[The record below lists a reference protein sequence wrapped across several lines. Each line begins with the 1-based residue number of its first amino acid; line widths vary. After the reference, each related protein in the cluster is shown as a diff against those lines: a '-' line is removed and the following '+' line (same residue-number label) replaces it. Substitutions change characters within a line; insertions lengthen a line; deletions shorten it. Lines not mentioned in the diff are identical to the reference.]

1 MTIARAPADSTQQ
14 MRATDG
20 LSLEHVSL
28 RYADGTHALDDV
40 SLEVRPG
47 ELVTVVGP
55 SGCGKTTLLNIAA
68 GLLQASGGRLRRAGG
83 SVGYVFQDATL
94 LPWRTVRRNVEL
106 LCELE
111 RIPKDERR
119 RRAVAALE
127 RVGLCGFEEKYPRTL
142 SGGMRMRVSLA
153 RSLTLA
159 PRVFLFDE
167 PFAALDEITREDLND
182 ELLALFAHERF
193 AALFITHS
201 ISEAV
206 FLSSRVLVLSSRPGR
221 VVADVAVPFAY
232 PRAPELRF
240 EPAFTALRRTVSSAL
255 TEGHA

>member
-40 SLEVRPG
+40 SLEIRPG